1 MLRLKH
7 TKIDDFRRRSDHPLK
22 FRLES
27 TETKK
32 EHYAEHAAHV
42 AIADLRGIGHGFF
55 ADLIN
60 VALGF

>member
-1 MLRLKH
+1 MSATAVIIL
-7 TKIDDFRRRSDHPLK
+7 FK

-42 AIADLRGIGHGFF
+42 AIADLLGIGHGFF
-55 ADLIN
+55 ADLVN